1 MQWHGMDFMKGVLR
15 LFVMMM
21 TIVVVIIIIITIIIS
36 CHTFSF
42 FPGISPLDPVVNP
55 TTQDS
60 SLTLQHFPYDV

>member
-1 MQWHGMDFMKGVLR
+1 MDFMKGALR

-21 TIVVVIIIIITIIIS
+21 TIVVVIIITIIIS

-42 FPGISPLDPVVNP
+42 FPGTSPLDPVVNP

-60 SLTLQHFPYDV
+60 SLTL